1 MWSEKHLQVA
11 LPLRSRLLLTVCT
24 AVLIAGCAPA
34 DHRIS
39 LAAFL
44 ACERAFDSGPG
55 PASRPA
61 DETDSLHRR
70 LQAQLSP
77 YTPGPGDLLT
87 VALVTL
93 DLAAPSP
100 SVQVRVDEQG
110 NVKLPIIGSINV
122 GGKPLEEIET
132 LIRHAYMQG
141 IYRDVTITV
150 AVSEPATTA
159 VMVRGAVTQ
168 PGMVALPRNRRN
180 VLFAIVRAGGVSE
193 MASGL
198 VVLHRIRQGGESHT
212 LNLYNVEDIRT
223 ALLLDPLEEGDVIT
237 VKPAAPNTV
246 FVGGLVNN
254 PHPQVYPLGAEIT
267 VLQAIAG
274 ANGLRTDVTPREGT
288 LIRRAADGQEIH
300 VRLDLDRITRGID
313 PNIALAAGDIL
324 WIPETAET
332 RVQDWINRNIFLRAG
347 LSATAGVNYTG
358 SGVEFLNENARQ
370 VHTSGNSVNTLQDRF
385 DPFGFLMQN
394 MAIQRTPANP

>member
-1 MWSEKHLQVA
+1 M
-11 LPLRSRLLLTVCT
+11 LLTVCT

-122 GGKPLEEIET
+122 GGKPLEE
-132 LIRHAYMQG
+132 
-141 IYRDVTITV
+141 
-150 AVSEPATTA
+150 
-159 VMVRGAVTQ
+159 
-168 PGMVALPRNRRN
+168 
-180 VLFAIVRAGGVSE
+180 
-193 MASGL
+193 
-198 VVLHRIRQGGESHT
+198 
-212 LNLYNVEDIRT
+212 
-223 ALLLDPLEEGDVIT
+223 
-237 VKPAAPNTV
+237 
-246 FVGGLVNN
+246 
-254 PHPQVYPLGAEIT
+254 
-267 VLQAIAG
+267 
-274 ANGLRTDVTPREGT
+274 
-288 LIRRAADGQEIH
+288 
-300 VRLDLDRITRGID
+300 
-313 PNIALAAGDIL
+313 
-324 WIPETAET
+324 
-332 RVQDWINRNIFLRAG
+332 
-347 LSATAGVNYTG
+347 
-358 SGVEFLNENARQ
+358 
-370 VHTSGNSVNTLQDRF
+370 
-385 DPFGFLMQN
+385 
-394 MAIQRTPANP
+394 